1 MYRGHQFPHAHL
13 TWQQILLSLPSKS
26 KHKWI
31 ISQDSTATTPSQITV
46 ASCLEYWSSF
56 WSSLPCF
63 YLVLLPF
70 ILNTTAVKSGHVTPP
85 LKTLQCFPISFKVGP
100 KDFAAPYTALHVLH
114 SCCLS
119 NFIAKLLSLSHSCSS
134 NTGFT
139 SLLVVNM
146 LDTFLPPSLCTVCSS
161 IYLHGFPLTSF
172 KTLLKWHCLLV
183 FKPWLKLQI
192 ATHSLLQSFPYPQ
205 PLNVA

>member
-31 ISQDSTATTPSQITV
+31 ISQDSTATTPDKSPQLPAWSTEV
-46 ASCLEYWSSF
+46 ASEVLFFAFTLFCYRSF
-56 WSSLPCF
+56 STQQLLGQVMSLLHSKPSNAS
-63 YLVLLPF
+63 PF
-70 ILNTTAVKSGHVTPP
+70 HSKQDP
-85 LKTLQCFPISFKVGP
+85 KT
-100 KDFAAPYTALHVLH
+100 AAPYTALHVLH

-119 NFIAKLLSLSHSCSS
+119 NFAKLLSLSHSCSS

-139 SLLVVNM
+139 SLLVLNM
-146 LDTFLPPSLCTVCSS
+146 LDTFLTQSLCTGCSS

-172 KTLLKWHCLLV
+172 KTLLK
-183 FKPWLKLQI
+183 
-192 ATHSLLQSFPYPQ
+192 
-205 PLNVA
+205 